1 MGFALLLDHSWSRI
15 GCVNEARVIWELAH
29 KELAEVL
36 FALQKPSPDLARIY
50 RFIRQT
56 ENRPLSANILMRRS
70 VNLSFFIHCESDGIS
85 SRLSVHIIT
94 VGVYHQLRFFI
105 FYKQNKRYNL
115 LYLSIFVS
123 LKPTKMLTMLILYGI
138 MHLEFEKR
146 GDFMI
151 IRDKYL
157 EQIVPLINKNLIKV
171 LTGVRRSG
179 KTVLLSQ
186 IQDYLLSNGVD
197 KSQIINISLESKK
210 NKKLLDGDALYDY
223 LLSTCE
229 GISGKS
235 YIFLDEIQA
244 VSKWEEVVSSLLV
257 DVDCDI
263 YITGSN
269 SKLLSG
275 ELATL
280 IAGRYIQIPVYPFTL
295 SEAKKM
301 LVKNGKYISD
311 ESLFQNYL
319 RYGGLPMRF
328 SLEDI
333 SLDPYLSDTYDAI
346 VIKDIVYRNN
356 IKDTNLLNM
365 ILAFLMDNIANPF
378 SARSIVS
385 ALKAE
390 GINTTVETVIS
401 YIDYIKKAMIIYSA
415 QRYDIKGK
423 KLLTTNEKYYA
434 VDLGLR
440 NCVKAS
446 GEIDYNKLYENIV
459 YLELLYRGYDVK
471 VGKTDDYEIDFVAYK
486 GNDIIYVQ
494 VCYLLGSKETT
505 DREFG
510 NLERI
515 KDNYPK
521 YVISGDLP
529 DFSRNGIKHFNII
542 KFLLQQ

>member
-1 MGFALLLDHSWSRI
+1 MYKAIL
-15 GCVNEARVIWELAH
+15 
-29 KELAEVL
+29 KE
-36 FALQKPSPDLARIY
+36 F
-50 RFIRQT
+50 
-56 ENRPLSANILMRRS
+56 LS
-70 VNLSFFIHCESDGIS
+70 
-85 SRLSVHIIT
+85 
-94 VGVYHQLRFFI
+94 
-105 FYKQNKRYNL
+105 
-115 LYLSIFVS
+115 
-123 LKPTKMLTMLILYGI
+123 
-138 MHLEFEKR
+138 
-146 GDFMI
+146 MI
-151 IRDKYL
+151 IRQAYLNKIIPLVDKN
-157 EQIVPLINKNLIKV
+157 IIKV

-186 IQDYLLSNGVD
+186 IQDYLLASGVP
-197 KSQIINISLESKK
+197 KTNIVNISLESKK
-210 NKKLLDGDALYDY
+210 NERFKDGDLLYGY
-223 LLSTCE
+223 LISACE
-229 GISGKS
+229 EVDGKT

-280 IAGRYIQIPVYPFTL
+280 IAGRYIQIRVYPFTL
-295 SEAKKM
+295 SEAKEIEKQ
-301 LVKNGKYISD
+301 NGKYISD
-311 ESLFQNYL
+311 ESLFADYL

-328 SLEDI
+328 SLEDV
-333 SLDPYLSDTYDAI
+333 SLEPYLSDTYDAI
-346 VIKDIVYRNN
+346 VVKDIIGRNN
-356 IKDTNLLNM
+356 IKDAGLLNM
-365 ILAFLMDNIANPF
+365 ILAFLMDNIGNTF

-385 ALKAE
+385 KLRAE

-401 YIDYIKKAMIIYSA
+401 YIDCIKKAMVVYSA

-423 KLLTTNEKYYA
+423 KLLSTNEKYYT

-486 GNDIIYVQ
+486 GAEILYVQ
-494 VCYLLGSKETT
+494 VCYLLASSETVE
-505 DREFG
+505 REFG

-521 YVISGDLP
+521 YVVSGDLP
-529 DFSRNGIKHFNII
+529 DFSRNGIKHYNII
-542 KFLLQQ
+542 KFLLNE